1 MRRCTFILAS
11 LVCCLL
17 ISRTYAESPDSR
29 DDHSARQKMLLRLH
43 ETGALR
49 DIEPRALKT
58 IAGLVANALVKAGYE
73 IRDAGVLIGE
83 MHNLQRDTMTDN
95 AALAGF
101 SHLLEVSIEA
111 ARQQQSPVGFSLRIG
126 DSDPRSPEFQKA
138 MVTPIHC
145 TLVQVKPFREQ
156 GSLIQDKQ
164 IPRSTSSERWS
175 DAKERAYARNIL
187 SVCHSL
193 LAELKVPPN
202 LALSEGSEAGLGV
215 RIETT
220 YVDEEPKGVG
230 GARTAAVASPGLEA
244 GEEAAKSELA
254 PSATRSIKRQAASP
268 AKAATPELK
277 SAQEAGMLSGV
288 KVERSSKRKQITI
301 FNQGDTLILE
311 IGNNRR

>member
-1 MRRCTFILAS
+1 MRPCTFVLAS

-29 DDHSARQKMLLRLH
+29 DGHSARQKMLLRLH

-58 IAGLVANALVKAGYE
+58 IAGLVANALINAGYE
-73 IRDAGVLIGE
+73 VQDAGVLNGE
-83 MHNLQRDTMTDN
+83 MRNLQRDTMTDN

-111 ARQQQSPVGFSLRIG
+111 ARQQQSPVGFSLSIG

-145 TLVQVKPFREQ
+145 TLVQLDARREQ

-193 LAELKVPPN
+193 LAELEIPRN
-202 LALSEGSEAGLGV
+202 LAHSEESEAGLGV

-230 GARTAAVASPGLEA
+230 GARTAPVAKAGLEA
-244 GEEAAKSELA
+244 GEEAAESELA
-254 PSATRSIKRQAASP
+254 PSATRSIKRQTASP
-268 AKAATPELK
+268 AATPEPK
-277 SAQEAGMLSGV
+277 SEQEAGILSAV

>member
-17 ISRTYAESPDSR
+17 ISRTYAESPASR
-29 DDHSARQKMLLRLH
+29 DGHSARQKMLLRLH

-58 IAGLVANALVKAGYE
+58 IAGLVANALIKSGYE
-73 IRDAGVLIGE
+73 VRDAGVLNGE
-83 MHNLQRDTMTDN
+83 MRNLQRDTMTDN

-111 ARQQQSPVGFSLRIG
+111 TRQQQSPVGFSLSIG
-126 DSDPRSPEFQKA
+126 DSDPRSLEFQKA

-145 TLVQVKPFREQ
+145 TLVPLNAFQEQ

-164 IPRSTSSERWS
+164 VPRSTSSERWS
-175 DAKERAYARNIL
+175 EAKERAYARNIL

-193 LAELKVPPN
+193 LAEREIPRN
-202 LALSEGSEAGLGV
+202 LTHSEESEAGLGV

-220 YVDEEPKGVG
+220 YVDEEPKGAS
-230 GARTAAVASPGLEA
+230 GARAAPVAKAGLEA
-244 GEEAAKSELA
+244 GEGAAKSELA

-277 SAQEAGMLSGV
+277 SEQEAGMLSGV

-301 FNQGDTLILE
+301 FNPGDTLILE